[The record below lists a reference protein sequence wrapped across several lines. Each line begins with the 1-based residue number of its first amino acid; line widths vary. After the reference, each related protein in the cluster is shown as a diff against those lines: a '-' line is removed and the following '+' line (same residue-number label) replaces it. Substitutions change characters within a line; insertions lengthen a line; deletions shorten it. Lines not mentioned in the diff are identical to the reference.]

1 MKKGRTM
8 PRMAAFLR
16 GLRLLVVVTS
26 LVGATILCAAPGAE
40 HMTKV
45 TGRSRQGTQVE
56 ALAGFR
62 GPTALAGGP
71 VSVTLSPGSALQG
84 TTLAS
89 RLGALAPGDRIY
101 LVLGDL
107 AAQRQ
112 PGVLYHVFVDLPA
125 DSAAEE
131 GDPRYVGAVNFY
143 SARPGG
149 SASVFRSFDVT
160 NLLRGLQERGLL
172 SEQTKVTIIPSRG
185 GTVNTDARP
194 VIGRIELV
202 VQAKPR

>member
-8 PRMAAFLR
+8 PRMVAFLR
-16 GLRLLVVVTS
+16 GVGLLVVVTI
-26 LVGATILCAAPGAE
+26 LVGPAILCAAPGAE
-40 HMTKV
+40 HMIKV
-45 TGRSRQGTQVE
+45 TGSSRQGTQVE
-56 ALAGFR
+56 TLAVSR
-62 GPTALAGGP
+62 RPTALAGGR
-71 VSVTLSPGSALQG
+71 VNVTLSPGAALQG

-107 AAQRQ
+107 AAQQQ
-112 PGVLYHVFVDLPA
+112 PGVLYHVFVDLPT

-131 GDPRYVGAVNFY
+131 GDPHYVGAVNFY
-143 SARPGG
+143 NARPEG

-160 NLLRGLQERGLL
+160 NHLRGLQERGLL

-185 GTVNTDARP
+185 GPVSTDARP

-202 VQAKPR
+202 VQAEPR